1 MSRVMVVSGGGT
13 GIGKA
18 TARALAGDGAHVV
31 ILGRRLESLEAA
43 AAEIED
49 AVGPGS
55 VSCVRADLRQP
66 DDVQAVADHVARV
79 HGVVDAIINNAGG
92 GDGAIPGEGLAG
104 VADAWRRSYEQNV
117 ISAALLTSAL
127 LPMLRRRGGSIVLV
141 GSMAS
146 RSGGG
151 GGPYGAAKGALDAWV
166 LALSAELGP
175 EGITANVV
183 SPGYTPD
190 TELFGPGLP
199 AELHEKAVART
210 ALGRAGRATD
220 VAGVIRF
227 LVSPDASFVTGQ
239 VIEVDGG
246 VLAPLA

>member
-1 MSRVMVVSGGGT
+1 MSRTVVVSGGGS

-18 TARALAGDGAHVV
+18 TARALAADGDHVV

-43 AAEIED
+43 AVEIGRD
-49 AVGPGS
+49 S
-55 VSCVRADLRQP
+55 VSVVPVDLR
-66 DDVQAVADHVARV
+66 DVEQVEQVSDRIAAE
-79 HGVVDAIINNAGG
+79 HGTIDALVNNAGG
-92 GDGAIPGEGLAG
+92 GDGSVPGVGLAE
-104 VADAWRRSYEQNV
+104 VAAAWRRSWEQNV
-117 ISAALLTSAL
+117 LSAALLTSAL
-127 LPMLRRRGGSIVLV
+127 LPTLRKPGGSIVLV

-146 RSGGG
+146 RTGGG

-166 LALSAELGP
+166 LDLSSSLGP
-175 EGITANVV
+175 LGITANVV

-199 AELHEKAVART
+199 QELHDRAVART
-210 ALGRAGRATD
+210 ALGRAGRAAD

-227 LVSPDASFVTGQ
+227 LVSPEASYVTGQ

-246 VLAPLA
+246 SLPPLA